1 MIAGGADSGDQ
12 QIGAGN
18 LGRHGGAFLVFGKW
32 NCRSARNISKTN
44 TIAAARM
51 TWVSSKGQQQ
61 RFGDLPSP
69 SSNIPCR
76 IPETCYL
83 IKKP

>member
-1 MIAGGADSGDQ
+1 VKSNIPMIAGGADSGDQ

-18 LGRHGGAFLVFGKW
+18 LGLHGGAFQVFG
-32 NCRSARNISKTN
+32 
-44 TIAAARM
+44 
-51 TWVSSKGQQQ
+51 KGQQQ

-83 IKKP
+83 NKKP